1 MNISTHLLFIHLE
14 TLSAFVVVIV
24 VIYPPLS
31 HSLYIP
37 WPSLSLPQVLPRLQV
52 TSTSSPLHQSL
63 LWLHPEHNHYSELF
77 QFCQLE
83 V

>member
-37 WPSLSLPQVLPRLQV
+37 WPSLSLPL
-52 TSTSSPLHQSL
+52 SPLLLLLSVSLSEPKQGGNLVGRTQSHL
-63 LWLHPEHNHYSELF
+63 PPRKCHEAGIG
-77 QFCQLE
+77 
-83 V
+83 